1 MVGSIVGM
9 QSSEILQVASEYEVK
24 VLYVILSL
32 TADFNLSLSSLFSL
46 FSLSFSLFLSL
57 YLSFSL
63 SLPPS
68 LPSVLI

>member
-24 VLYVILSL
+24 VCVILSL
-32 TADFNLSLSSLFSL
+32 TADFNCLSSV

-57 YLSFSL
+57 SLSFSL
-63 SLPPS
+63 SLPP
-68 LPSVLI
+68 LPP

>member
-24 VLYVILSL
+24 VCVILLL
-32 TADFNLSLSSLFSL
+32 TADVNCLSSLF
-46 FSLSFSLFLSL
+46 FSFSLFLSL

-63 SLPPS
+63 SLSPF

>member
-32 TADFNLSLSSLFSL
+32 TADFNCLSSL

-57 YLSFSL
+57 SLSFSL
-63 SLPPS
+63 SLSPS